1 MPMSDYQRNHYRVL
15 GVEADAT
22 RDEIR
27 RAYRRLA
34 KAHHPDVS
42 GDPDSAARF
51 REVNEAY
58 RVLTDPDLRSK
69 YDGELLARAEYT
81 LHEREKRVRFEQ
93 WQQAQGRGDA
103 LSRAV
108 ARAKNS
114 IRRLLGL

>member
-1 MPMSDYQRNHYRVL
+1 MSDYQRSHYSVL
-15 GVEADAT
+15 GVKADAT

-58 RVLTDPDLRSK
+58 RVLTDP
-69 YDGELLARAEYT
+69 
-81 LHEREKRVRFEQ
+81 ERPFGVRWRITREGRVH
-93 WQQAQGRGDA
+93 
-103 LSRAV
+103 LT
-108 ARAKNS
+108 
-114 IRRLLGL
+114 

>member
-1 MPMSDYQRNHYRVL
+1 MSDYQRSHYSVL
-15 GVEADAT
+15 GVKADAT
-22 RDEIR
+22 PDEIR
-27 RAYRRLA
+27 RAYRRLS
-34 KAHHPDVS
+34 KTHHPDVS

-58 RVLTDPDLRSK
+58 RVLTDPERRSE
-69 YDGELLARAEYT
+69 YDSELLARSEYT

-93 WQQAQGRGDA
+93 WRQAQARGDA

-108 ARAKNS
+108 SRAKNG

>member
-1 MPMSDYQRNHYRVL
+1 MPDNQCSHYSVL
-15 GVEADAT
+15 GVETDAT

-58 RVLTDPDLRSK
+58 RVLADPERRLK

-93 WQQAQGRGDA
+93 WKQAQARGDA

>member
-1 MPMSDYQRNHYRVL
+1 MSDDQRSHYSVL
-15 GVEADAT
+15 GVESDAT

-58 RVLTDPDLRSK
+58 RVLTDPERRLK
-69 YDGELLARAEYT
+69 HDGELLARSEYT

-93 WQQAQGRGDA
+93 WKQAQTCEDT

-114 IRRLLGL
+114 IRRFLGL